1 MKSFA
6 PGDYYATDKFD
17 WSIRRQFD
25 FKFRRLDFVAANGV
39 K

>member
-25 FKFRRLDFVAANGV
+25 FKCRLQ